1 MSAEDVRDPALNLVP
16 ARYDDLPAILALERS
31 GFPPAEQWSG
41 RSWSGELVGTG
52 RTVLLAR
59 AEQTVGV
66 ISLFTT
72 GELADLHRL
81 VVAPSHRRSGVG
93 RALVQAGL
101 AAVRRLGALAVMLEV
116 GYANEPAIAL
126 YQRLGFEQLR
136 ARPDYY
142 GPGQHALILKLY
154 DLPGWS
160 GRLAAQDREEQRE
173 RAELAGYE
181 PPVAGHEPL
190 VAGHEPPVAGEE
202 TL

>member
-1 MSAEDVRDPALNLVP
+1 VTATPTAHPDLHLVP
-16 ARYDDLPAILALERS
+16 ARHDDLPAILALERT
-31 GFPPAEQWSG
+31 GFAEAERWSE
-41 RSWSGELVGTG
+41 RSWSGELSGTG

-81 VVAPSHRRSGVG
+81 VVAPTHRRLGVG
-93 RALVQAGL
+93 RALVQTGL
-101 AAVRRLGALAVMLEV
+101 AAVARLGALAVMLEV
-116 GYANEPAIAL
+116 AYENEPAIAL

-160 GRLAAQDREEQRE
+160 RRLTAQDREEQQEREEDRE
-173 RAELAGYE
+173 RREAGAAGRPARTDGAEV
-181 PPVAGHEPL
+181 PR
-190 VAGHEPPVAGEE
+190 
-202 TL
+202 